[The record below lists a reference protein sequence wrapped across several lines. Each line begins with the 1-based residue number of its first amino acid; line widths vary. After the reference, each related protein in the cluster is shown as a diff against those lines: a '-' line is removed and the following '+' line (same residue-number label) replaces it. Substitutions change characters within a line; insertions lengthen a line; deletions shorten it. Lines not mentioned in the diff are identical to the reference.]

1 MKKIIGLMF
10 LLHLLFYSC
19 NKREYSIISP
29 DSRLN
34 FTVENSENGL
44 LYKLNYGN
52 KSLIN
57 HSELGFL
64 LKNGEKIISGD
75 GWEIEDV
82 ESVSISDK
90 WYPVWGKRK
99 VVDNVYNQAT
109 FHLKNKQS
117 EIKNID
123 LVVRAYN
130 DGVAF
135 RYIVPD
141 NLNCKGE
148 VEKEITSFNFSG
160 DYTAWFYNFENHN
173 LGPEKLSETDA
184 VRYPVMTICVDDS
197 CYMAIHEA
205 DLISG
210 EPLMLGSEKGST
222 LFSVLSKPS
231 NIHSGYVSS
240 WKTIM
245 CAPKIGDIVDSHILE
260 LLNPDP
266 DEKYDFKSWVK
277 PSVSLWD
284 WRINGAII
292 DDFTYGM
299 NYESWVRMVDFAQKN
314 GMKYLVLDANWY
326 GPEFESDSDP
336 INGDKANDVKKLISY
351 AKDKGVGI
359 WLYLNDVGGREYPIE
374 ETLKN
379 YSEWGAVGIKYGF
392 MEGNWDEKNIRTQMI
407 TKLCAENRLYVDFH
421 DSPVHP
427 YGQMRTWPNALT
439 REYCQAQLD
448 GHKIFY
454 PKTFVTSVFVNMIAG
469 PIDMNNGM
477 FDLRQGPTTRI
488 DENTP
493 VPSTVV
499 SEAARTL
506 IVFSGATIIPDI
518 PEFYNKYPE
527 LLKFISSQKM
537 PWIES
542 KTLDGKIGEY
552 IVMMRETDDAY
563 LIGAA
568 TDETD
573 RQITVKLDFLP
584 DTNTGY
590 ETMII
595 EDGDGAHYL
604 TNREVMKSRNVKV
617 RKNDEI
623 TVSLACGGGAC
634 ILINK

>member
-1 MKKIIGLMF
+1 
-10 LLHLLFYSC
+10 
-19 NKREYSIISP
+19 
-29 DSRLN
+29 
-34 FTVENSENGL
+34 
-44 LYKLNYGN
+44 
-52 KSLIN
+52 
-57 HSELGFL
+57 
-64 LKNGEKIISGD
+64 
-75 GWEIEDV
+75 
-82 ESVSISDK
+82 
-90 WYPVWGKRK
+90 
-99 VVDNVYNQAT
+99 
-109 FHLKNKQS
+109 
-117 EIKNID
+117 
-123 LVVRAYN
+123 
-130 DGVAF
+130 
-135 RYIVPD
+135 
-141 NLNCKGE
+141 
-148 VEKEITSFNFSG
+148 
-160 DYTAWFYNFENHN
+160 
-173 LGPEKLSETDA
+173 
-184 VRYPVMTICVDDS
+184 
-197 CYMAIHEA
+197 
-205 DLISG
+205 
-210 EPLMLGSEKGST
+210 
-222 LFSVLSKPS
+222 
-231 NIHSGYVSS
+231 
-240 WKTIM
+240 
-245 CAPKIGDIVDSHILE
+245 
-260 LLNPDP
+260 
-266 DEKYDFKSWVK
+266 
-277 PSVSLWD
+277 
-284 WRINGAII
+284 
-292 DDFTYGM
+292 
-299 NYESWVRMVDFAQKN
+299 
-314 GMKYLVLDANWY
+314 
-326 GPEFESDSDP
+326 
-336 INGDKANDVKKLISY
+336 
-351 AKDKGVGI
+351 
-359 WLYLNDVGGREYPIE
+359 
-374 ETLKN
+374 
-379 YSEWGAVGIKYGF
+379 

-421 DSPVHP
+421 DGPVHP

-584 DTNTGY
+584 DTNAGY

>member
-1 MKKIIGLMF
+1 
-10 LLHLLFYSC
+10 
-19 NKREYSIISP
+19 
-29 DSRLN
+29 
-34 FTVENSENGL
+34 
-44 LYKLNYGN
+44 
-52 KSLIN
+52 
-57 HSELGFL
+57 
-64 LKNGEKIISGD
+64 
-75 GWEIEDV
+75 
-82 ESVSISDK
+82 
-90 WYPVWGKRK
+90 
-99 VVDNVYNQAT
+99 
-109 FHLKNKQS
+109 
-117 EIKNID
+117 
-123 LVVRAYN
+123 
-130 DGVAF
+130 
-135 RYIVPD
+135 
-141 NLNCKGE
+141 
-148 VEKEITSFNFSG
+148 
-160 DYTAWFYNFENHN
+160 
-173 LGPEKLSETDA
+173 
-184 VRYPVMTICVDDS
+184 
-197 CYMAIHEA
+197 
-205 DLISG
+205 
-210 EPLMLGSEKGST
+210 
-222 LFSVLSKPS
+222 
-231 NIHSGYVSS
+231 
-240 WKTIM
+240 
-245 CAPKIGDIVDSHILE
+245 
-260 LLNPDP
+260 
-266 DEKYDFKSWVK
+266 
-277 PSVSLWD
+277 
-284 WRINGAII
+284 
-292 DDFTYGM
+292 
-299 NYESWVRMVDFAQKN
+299 
-314 GMKYLVLDANWY
+314 
-326 GPEFESDSDP
+326 
-336 INGDKANDVKKLISY
+336 
-351 AKDKGVGI
+351 
-359 WLYLNDVGGREYPIE
+359 
-374 ETLKN
+374 
-379 YSEWGAVGIKYGF
+379 
-392 MEGNWDEKNIRTQMI
+392 
-407 TKLCAENRLYVDFH
+407 
-421 DSPVHP
+421 
-427 YGQMRTWPNALT
+427 MRTWPNALT

-552 IVMMRETDDAY
+552 IVMMRETDNAY